1 MKRLGL
7 RFATALAAGIS
18 LSSCDIIKQLPLVKP
33 DPIGFGSRT
42 VGKVLT
48 ATITKNNARLDGA
61 EFTVTCEVSLQ
72 LTPGRATGATLTAV
86 QDPGNSWSC
95 AMPAALDA
103 LVHPNQQLNVQ
114 WLAAAGGRTLGDSG
128 VQSATL
134 DCPSPLAILRAEQ
147 AAVLAA
153 FPAPTTFGAI
163 VAAGFVPTHG
173 AASTRGMGVAFMRM
187 SSVGADVAN
196 SLESAM
202 ANLPAPT
209 FGTPDILL
217 FMPSGSGAAVE
228 DQIPEASYTLIGW
241 AYGQSIRPRSGKPLP
256 PSGGRAA
263 LDPRPVQPRPVLPCV
278 PHHEWFVH
286 ASGIHHPNGAFTPA
300 ALPPLVPTVFH
311 PDIWDIHFFA
321 GADGTPRMAVTD
333 PVRTVP
339 GLTSPQNAFF
349 YTTAYD

>member
-7 RFATALAAGIS
+7 KFAAAAAAAIF
-18 LSSCDIIKQLPLVKP
+18 LSGCDLIAQLPLVKP

-48 ATITKNNARLDGA
+48 ATITKNNARLDGS

-72 LTPGRATGATLTAV
+72 VTPARATGATLTAV
-86 QDPGNSWSC
+86 QGSGNSWSC
-95 AMPAALDA
+95 ALPTALNA
-103 LVHPNQQLNVQ
+103 MVHPNQQINVQ
-114 WLAAAGGRTLGDSG
+114 WLVAAGGRTLGDSG

-134 DCPSPLAILRAEQ
+134 DCPSPLPALRAEQ
-147 AAVLAA
+147 AAVMGA
-153 FPAPTTFGAI
+153 FPAPMTFAQI

-187 SSVGADVAN
+187 SSVGSDLAG

-217 FMPSGSGAAVE
+217 FMPSGSGSAVE
-228 DQIPEASYTLIGW
+228 DQLPEPSYTLIGW
-241 AYGQSIRPRSGKPLP
+241 AYGQSIRIRSAKPLP

-278 PHHEWFVH
+278 PHHQWFVH
-286 ASGIHHPNGAFTPA
+286 ASGIHHPTGAFTPA
-300 ALPPLVPTVFH
+300 AVPPPVPAVFH

-321 GADGTPRMAVTD
+321 GADGTPRMAIDD
-333 PVRTVP
+333 PVRSVP
-339 GLTSPQNAFF
+339 GLASPRNAFY